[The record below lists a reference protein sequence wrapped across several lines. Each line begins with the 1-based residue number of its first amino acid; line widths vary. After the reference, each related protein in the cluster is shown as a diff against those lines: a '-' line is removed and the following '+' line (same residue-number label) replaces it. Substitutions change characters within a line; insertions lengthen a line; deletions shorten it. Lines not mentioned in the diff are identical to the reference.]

1 MRDQKVWVM
10 VIIFYSIYLVCNVL
24 HVNWDVSYLTVDQG
38 DVQYFIGV
46 QLDGTERVQN
56 AAAKDGAMLVCAYF
70 TKNLHV
76 CARYL
81 IKYQESKEEQI
92 KMPDICLAANMLSK
106 EAFCCGCLQYLL
118 AFSNIKIL
126 LNI

>member
-1 MRDQKVWVM
+1 MRDQK
-10 VIIFYSIYLVCNVL
+10 
-24 HVNWDVSYLTVDQG
+24 G

>member
-1 MRDQKVWVM
+1 MGHGNY
-10 VIIFYSIYLVCNVL
+10 ILLHIFGLQCFACDLRCILLV
-24 HVNWDVSYLTVDQG
+24 VDQG

-81 IKYQESKEEQI
+81 IKYKESKEEQI